1 MRRPLSFVSRGRRV
15 RVLSILT
22 AIIAG
27 FAPGSSACAG
37 EIRIGL
43 AAPLSGPM
51 AAQGLAMQR
60 ALEAAVR
67 EANAAGGFEGQQ
79 IALLVENDG
88 CAGAVA
94 EGAAGRLI
102 AEGVS
107 IVFGHPCSG
116 AAVSA
121 APIYGKGG
129 ALLIAVGPRHP
140 DVTSHSSALPVPA
153 LRLAGRDDRQGA
165 AAAAWL
171 LAHSPNRRVGIVH
184 DRTGYAR
191 QIVREAESALA
202 AAGAAVTEVPIVA
215 AQHTY
220 EMKLAP
226 FKEAGVEAVVFAGF
240 PEEAAIVLSDLRS
253 LGLDLPVL
261 GSDSLATAAFADRA
275 ASAVATVQVLLPIY
289 GGSQKSNEASLGAM
303 TRAAFDVWK
312 GAVAETGTVEA
323 AQLSSALRSGAAV
336 PTRDLGV
343 LRFDHNGDLDAPAF
357 AAASAR
363 GGRWVIEE
371 EK

>member
-15 RVLSILT
+15 CGLSILT
-22 AIIAG
+22 AILVGFMPAASAG
-27 FAPGSSACAG
+27 AG

-43 AAPLSGPM
+43 AVPLSGPM
-51 AAQGLAMQR
+51 ATQGDAMQR
-60 ALEAAVR
+60 TLERAVQ
-67 EANAAGGFEGQQ
+67 EANAAGGVNGQQ
-79 IALLVENDG
+79 IALLVENDA
-88 CAGAVA
+88 CASAVA

-102 AEGVS
+102 AEGAS

-121 APIYGKGG
+121 APIYGKAG

-140 DVTSHSSALPVPA
+140 EVTSHNNTLPVPV

-171 LAHSPNRRVGIVH
+171 LLHAPGRRVGIVH

-191 QIVREAESALA
+191 QIVREAEAALSL
-202 AAGAAVTEVPIVA
+202 AGASVTEVPIVA

-220 EMKLAP
+220 EAKLAP
-226 FKEAGVEAVVFAGF
+226 LKEAGVEAVMFAGF
-240 PEEAAIVLSDLRS
+240 PEEAAIVLSDLKS
-253 LGLDLPVL
+253 LGLPLPVL
-261 GSDSLATAAFADRA
+261 GSDSLATAAFAERA
-275 ASAVATVQVLLPIY
+275 GSAGAVVQVLLPVY
-289 GGSQKSNEASLGAM
+289 GGSQDSNEAPLGTM
-303 TRAAFDVWK
+303 VRGAFDVWK
-312 GAVAETGTVEA
+312 GAIAETGSIEA
-323 AQLSSALRSGAAV
+323 AQLSSALRSGASV

-343 LRFDHNGDLDAPAF
+343 LRFDPNGDLDAPAF

-371 EK
+371 KK